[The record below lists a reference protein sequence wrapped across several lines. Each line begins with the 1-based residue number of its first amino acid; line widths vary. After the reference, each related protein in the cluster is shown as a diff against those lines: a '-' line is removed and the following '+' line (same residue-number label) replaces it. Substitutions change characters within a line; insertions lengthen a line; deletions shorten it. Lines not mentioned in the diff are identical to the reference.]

1 MKNQRFNVVA
11 GLVLIIIGIFLD
23 DIREWIPEVENAPAI
38 DISEPTD
45 IMLGEVR
52 AVCDL
57 VTDPDDRLKM
67 CVFNKVFADRIP
79 DYNITAQQTNDLYV
93 DAAKNFFGDSVRG
106 KYDNLSVK
114 LKQLIESVITNED
127 HRLIEPEK
135 RDLNKKFMALA
146 WCLR

>member
-23 DIREWIPEVENAPAI
+23 DIREWMPEVKNTPAG

-52 AVCDL
+52 TVCDL

-93 DAAKNFFGDSVRG
+93 DAAKHFFGDSIRG

-146 WCLR
+146 WCLQ